1 MNNIAFNN
9 VQESKA
15 ALDVANDKLI
25 QAKKDVA
32 SARNNVQL
40 STQANDDAITNLNI
54 ADSALTE
61 AQRVLLQANKNLAAL
76 RE

>member
-9 VQESKA
+9 VQEAKV
-15 ALDVANDKLI
+15 ALDVANDKLLEA
-25 QAKKDVA
+25 QKSAA

-61 AQRVLLQANKNLAAL
+61 AQRNLVQANKKVAAL
-76 RE
+76 RG